1 MFFRAYKEAFKVI
14 AKKPLRLWGLSL
26 LSTLVC
32 VLGIALSFPVLTI
45 VGISFAA
52 VVAAGMS
59 KVYLDALDGKE
70 VNSDQL
76 FAGFRR
82 FWTVLGGLAWEVL
95 WEMIWVFA
103 VGGGIIVVGGAI
115 FLIFYGFKIPMIVSE
130 VIVGVVIFPLYV
142 AGIVLVTNRKYA
154 YRFVP
159 YILMTRDDVSATEAL
174 RLSVR
179 LTNGKKLQMF
189 LADIILSAALPTV
202 IMLFFLPTLIPYVG
216 GIFAVLF
223 IAVVVVVSLLLPIFT
238 GLYSAAFYKMP
249 EVGGPDKFSEI
260 AGKLGDAVNKVQVP
274 GAESETVPEDRPE
287 PPAAE
292 Q

>member
-32 VLGIALSFPVLTI
+32 VLGIALSFPVLVI

-82 FWTVLGGLAWEVL
+82 FWTVLGGLAWEFL

-115 FLIFYGFKIPMIVSE
+115 FLIFYGFKIPMIVCE

-142 AGIVLVTNRKYA
+142 AGIFLVTNRKYA

-189 LADIILSAALPTV
+189 LADIIISAALPTA
-202 IMLFFLPTLIPYVG
+202 IMIFFLPTLIPYVG

-223 IAVVVVVSLLLPIFT
+223 IAVVIVVSLLLPIFT
-238 GLYSAAFYKMP
+238 GLYSAAFYRMP
-249 EVGGPDKFSEI
+249 EVGGTDKFSEI
-260 AGKLGDAVNKVQVP
+260 AGKLGDAVKKAPVP
-274 GAESETVPEDRPE
+274 GAAPESAEQSA
-287 PPAAE
+287 PPAGE

>member
-32 VLGIALSFPVLTI
+32 VLGIALSFPVLVI

-59 KVYLDALDGKE
+59 KVYLDALDGRE

-82 FWTVLGGLAWEVL
+82 FWTVLGGLAWEAL

-115 FLIFYGFKIPMIVSE
+115 FLIFYGFKIPMIVCE

-142 AGIVLVTNRKYA
+142 AGIFLVTNRKYA

-159 YILMTRDDVSATEAL
+159 YILMTRDNVSATEAL

-189 LADIILSAALPTV
+189 LADIILSAALPTA
-202 IMLFFLPTLIPYVG
+202 IMIFFLPTLIPYVG

-223 IAVVVVVSLLLPIFT
+223 IAVVIVVSLLLPIFT
-238 GLYSAAFYKMP
+238 GLYSAAFYRMP

-260 AGKLGDAVNKVQVP
+260 AGKLGDAVKKAPVP
-274 GAESETVPEDRPE
+274 GAAPESAEQSA
-287 PPAAE
+287 PPAGE

>member
-32 VLGIALSFPVLTI
+32 VLGIALSFPVLVI

-82 FWTVLGGLAWEVL
+82 FWTVLGGLAWEAL

-115 FLIFYGFKIPMIVSE
+115 FLIFYGFKIPMIVCE

-142 AGIVLVTNRKYA
+142 AGIFLVTNRKYA

-189 LADIILSAALPTV
+189 LADIILSAALPTA
-202 IMLFFLPTLIPYVG
+202 IMIFFLPTLIPYVG

-223 IAVVVVVSLLLPIFT
+223 IAVVIVVSLLLPIFT
-238 GLYSAAFYKMP
+238 GLYSAAFYRMP
-249 EVGGPDKFSEI
+249 EVGGTDKFSEI